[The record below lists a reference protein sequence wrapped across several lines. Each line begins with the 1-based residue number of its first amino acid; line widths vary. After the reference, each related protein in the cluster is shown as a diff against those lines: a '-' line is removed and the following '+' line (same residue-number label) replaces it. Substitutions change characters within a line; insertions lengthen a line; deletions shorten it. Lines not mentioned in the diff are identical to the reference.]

1 MRGWWL
7 PTVLACMAHGAF
19 SVMPVQIGAPQK
31 QEKPDVTFQFSPPP
45 PPPASKPPDI
55 KPPPPQPQRVKKLK
69 KRVLPLPPPPPPET
83 QEELLEE
90 PVEETPEISETP
102 PEVPAVPETVAP
114 VAQKPK
120 PKFDLRAYGKQI
132 HQMVIQ
138 HRRYPRAARRLGLE
152 GKVLVKIAIL
162 RDGSLAQDPIIYRS
176 SGQKVL
182 DKEAIRMVRAAT
194 PLLPL
199 PNEFEK
205 ESASLVIPV
214 QFHLRD

>member
-7 PTVLACMAHGAF
+7 PTLVACMAHGAF
-19 SVMPVQIGAPQK
+19 SVVPVQIGAPQK
-31 QEKPDVTFQFSPPP
+31 QKTPDVTFQFSPPP
-45 PPPASKPPDI
+45 PPPASMPPET
-55 KPPPPQPQRVKKLK
+55 KPPPTPKRIKKLK
-69 KRVLPLPPPPPPET
+69 KRVVPLPPPPP
-83 QEELLEE
+83 QLEE
-90 PVEETPEISETP
+90 EPEEEPIEEAPDVSDEPSEVQAAP
-102 PEVPAVPETVAP
+102 KVVAP
-114 VAQKPK
+114 IAQAPR

-152 GKVLVKIAIL
+152 GKALVKIAVL
-162 RDGSLAQDPIIYRS
+162 RDGTLAEDPIIYRS

-182 DKEAIRMVRAAT
+182 DKEALRMVRAAT

-205 ESASLVIPV
+205 ETASLVIPV

>member
-1 MRGWWL
+1 M
-7 PTVLACMAHGAF
+7 
-19 SVMPVQIGAPQK
+19 
-31 QEKPDVTFQFSPPP
+31 
-45 PPPASKPPDI
+45 
-55 KPPPPQPQRVKKLK
+55 
-69 KRVLPLPPPPPPET
+69 PLPPPPPPET

-152 GKVLVKIAIL
+152 GKVLVKISVQ
-162 RDGSLAQDPIIYRS
+162 RNGQLAEDPIIYQS
-176 SGQKVL
+176 SGQNVL
-182 DKEAIRMVRAAT
+182 DKEALRMVRAAT

-205 ESASLVIPV
+205 EAASLMIPV
-214 QFHLRD
+214 QFSLRN

>member
-1 MRGWWL
+1 M
-7 PTVLACMAHGAF
+7 
-19 SVMPVQIGAPQK
+19 
-31 QEKPDVTFQFSPPP
+31 
-45 PPPASKPPDI
+45 
-55 KPPPPQPQRVKKLK
+55 
-69 KRVLPLPPPPPPET
+69 PLPPPPPPET

-90 PVEETPEISETP
+90 PVEETPEISDTP
-102 PEVPAVPETVAP
+102 PDVPAVPETVAP
-114 VAQKPK
+114 VAQKPR

-162 RDGSLAQDPIIYRS
+162 RDGSLAQEPIIYRS